1 MTTENL
7 ESTEANDALIESQES
22 ETTVDAAPVQE
33 TDPVA
38 ALTADLQ
45 RLQAEYA
52 NYRKRVERDR
62 AVAHELAIGSVLTE
76 LLATLD
82 DIDRAADHNELTGG
96 FKAVA
101 DQLTAITNRL
111 GLEKY
116 GTEGEEFDPQIHE
129 ALLHDTSADVKVST
143 ASKILQPGYKY
154 KERILRPARVAV
166 TDPE

>member
-1 MTTENL
+1 MTDNTSEVTA
-7 ESTEANDALIESQES
+7 EDVVEEAVE
-22 ETTVDAAPVQE
+22 AAPVQE
-33 TDPVA
+33 TEPVA
-38 ALTADLQ
+38 AQTEATLTADLQ

-101 DQLTAITNRL
+101 DQLAAITNRF